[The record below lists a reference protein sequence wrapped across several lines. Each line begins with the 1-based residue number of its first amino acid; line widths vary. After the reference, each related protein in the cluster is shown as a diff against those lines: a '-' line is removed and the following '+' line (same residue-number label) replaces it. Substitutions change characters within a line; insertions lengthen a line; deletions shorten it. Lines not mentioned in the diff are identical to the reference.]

1 MDFVSKNKIKCFWSR
16 QAFVLMMSIGVVSLL
31 FLTKAGLAKGN
42 ETTQH
47 FKIISSVE
55 YTGQGQFK
63 NRVELLFTLRK
74 QALSDSKKRS
84 FLSRV
89 RSPFT
94 SSKQSLS
101 DEKMQY
107 FLSTDG
113 FDLVGGNLSGAQQ
126 SSSNEL
132 SFVIDRKT
140 RVFSAKSEGLAL
152 FEKLNNRYVSSLKKV
167 SKENIGQTW
176 KQSFDVS
183 FLSSFL
189 PSEMKFTVTAIGLET
204 KVFGEMIA
212 VRALSEPFAFKTT
225 KKDGQIG
232 FVQSK
237 IGAVYVF
244 DPEIEDI
251 YLSISVFEARANING
266 FKEKLRREVASYM
279 TDAAGLSVDLSG
291 LGEKFEEFVKK
302 VGLTNKDL
310 KVVKEA
316 QLPQWARLGGLRT
329 ARVADMCAAMACEG
343 AFNPVVTVCIPS
355 SRLVFMQG
363 FGGFASVAELG
374 TVSSTLAKSVSV
386 VGSMKIAVAPAFMGM
401 GLGTI
406 GTIAGATAGTIAVA
420 GGGGGGGSGSRSPS
434 QP

>member
-1 MDFVSKNKIKCFWSR
+1 VSKNKIKCFWSR
-16 QAFVLMMSIGVVSLL
+16 QAFVLMMAVGVVLSL
-31 FLTKAGLAKGN
+31 FLAKAGLAKGN

-47 FKIISSVE
+47 FKMISSVE

-94 SSKQSLS
+94 RKQSLS

-113 FDLVGGNLSGAQQ
+113 FDLVGGNLSAAQQ

-140 RVFSAKSEGLAL
+140 RAFSAKSEGLAL
-152 FEKLNNRYVSSLKKV
+152 FEKLNNRYVRSLKKV

-183 FLSSFL
+183 FLGSFL
-189 PSEMKFTVTAIGLET
+189 PSEMKVTVTAMGLET

-212 VRALSEPFAFKTT
+212 VRALSEPYAFKTT

-310 KVVKEA
+310 KVVEQA
-316 QLPQWARLGGLRT
+316 RLPQWVRLGGLRT
-329 ARVADMCAAMACEG
+329 ARVGDMCAAMACEG
-343 AFNPVVTVCIPS
+343 AFNPVVIVCIPS
-355 SRLVFMQG
+355 SRLVFMQS
-363 FGGFASVAELG
+363 FGRFASAAELG
-374 TVSSTLAKSVSV
+374 TVSSTLAKSVSA

-401 GLGTI
+401 GLGTV
-406 GTIAGATAGTIAVA
+406 GAIAGGTAGAIAVA
-420 GGGGGGGSGSRSPS
+420 GGGGGGGGGSGSRSPS
-434 QP
+434 LP

>member
-1 MDFVSKNKIKCFWSR
+1 VSKSKITCFCFIR
-16 QAFVLMMSIGVVSLL
+16 QVFILMMVVGVVLSL
-31 FLTKAGLAKGN
+31 FLAKAGLAKGN

-47 FKIISSVE
+47 FKMISSVE

-74 QALSDSKKRS
+74 QALSDSKKQS
-84 FLSRV
+84 LLSRV

-94 SSKQSLS
+94 KKQSLS

-113 FDLVGGNLSGAQQ
+113 FDLVGGNLSTAQQ

-140 RVFSAKSEGLAL
+140 RAFSAKSEGLAL
-152 FEKLNNRYVSSLKKV
+152 FEKLNNRYVRSLKKV

-176 KQSFDVS
+176 EQSFDVS

-212 VRALSEPFAFKTT
+212 VRALSGPFTFKTT

-310 KVVKEA
+310 KVVE
-316 QLPQWARLGGLRT
+316 QTRLPQWARLGGLRT

-343 AFNPVVTVCIPS
+343 AFNPVVIVCIPS
-355 SRLVFMQG
+355 SRLVFMQS
-363 FGGFASVAELG
+363 FGGFASAAEMG
-374 TVSSTLAKSVSV
+374 TVSSTLAKSVSA

-401 GLGTI
+401 GLGTV
-406 GTIAGATAGTIAVA
+406 GAIAGGTAGTIAVA

>member
-1 MDFVSKNKIKCFWSR
+1 MDFVSKNKIKYFWSR
-16 QAFVLMMSIGVVSLL
+16 QAFVLMMSVGVVSSL

-47 FKIISSVE
+47 FKMISSVE

-84 FLSRV
+84 LLSRV

-113 FDLVGGNLSGAQQ
+113 FDLVGGNLSAAQQ

-140 RVFSAKSEGLAL
+140 RTFSAKSEGLAL
-152 FEKLNNRYVSSLKKV
+152 FEKLNNRYVRSLKKV

-183 FLSSFL
+183 FLGSFL

-237 IGAVYVF
+237 IGAIYVF

-329 ARVADMCAAMACEG
+329 ARVADMSAAMACEG
-343 AFNPVVTVCIPS
+343 AFNPVVTVCISS

-363 FGGFASVAELG
+363 FGRFASVAELG
-374 TVSSTLAKSVSV
+374 TVSSTLTKSVSAI
-386 VGSMKIAVAPAFMGM
+386 GSMKIAVAPAFMGM

-406 GTIAGATAGTIAVA
+406 GAIAGGTAGAIAVA

>member
-1 MDFVSKNKIKCFWSR
+1 MSKNKIKCFWSR
-16 QAFVLMMSIGVVSLL
+16 QAFVLMMSAGVVLSL
-31 FLTKAGLAKGN
+31 FLAKAGLAKGN

-47 FKIISSVE
+47 FKIVSSVE

-74 QALSDSKKRS
+74 QALSDSKKRGL
-84 FLSRV
+84 LSRV
-89 RSPFT
+89 KSPFT
-94 SSKQSLS
+94 RKESLS

-113 FDLVGGNLSGAQQ
+113 FDLVGGNLSAAQQ

-140 RVFSAKSEGLAL
+140 RAFSAESEGLAL
-152 FEKLNNRYVSSLKKV
+152 FEKLNNRYVRSLKKV

-176 KQSFDVS
+176 EQSFDVS

-189 PSEMKFTVTAIGLET
+189 PNEMKFTVTAIGLET

-266 FKEKLRREVASYM
+266 FKENLRREVASYM

-291 LGEKFEEFVKK
+291 LGEKFGEFVKK

-310 KVVKEA
+310 KVVE
-316 QLPQWARLGGLRT
+316 QTRLPQWARLGGLRT

-343 AFNPVVTVCIPS
+343 AFNPVVIVCIPS
-355 SRLVFMQG
+355 SRLVFMQS
-363 FGGFASVAELG
+363 FGGFASAAEMG
-374 TVSSTLAKSVSV
+374 TVSSTLAKSVSA

-401 GLGTI
+401 GLGTV
-406 GTIAGATAGTIAVA
+406 GAIAGGAAGTIAIA
-420 GGGGGGGSGSRSPS
+420 GGGGGGSGSRSPS
-434 QP
+434 LP

>member
-1 MDFVSKNKIKCFWSR
+1 MSKSKITCFCFIR
-16 QAFVLMMSIGVVSLL
+16 QVFILMMVVGVVLSL
-31 FLTKAGLAKGN
+31 FLAKAGLAKGN

-47 FKIISSVE
+47 FKMISSVE

-63 NRVELLFTLRK
+63 NRVESLFTLRK
-74 QALSDSKKRS
+74 Q
-84 FLSRV
+84 
-89 RSPFT
+89 
-94 SSKQSLS
+94 SLP

-107 FLSTDG
+107 FLSTDN
-113 FDLVGGNLSGAQQ
+113 FDLVGGNRSGAQQ

-140 RVFSAKSEGLAL
+140 RAFSAKSEGLAL
-152 FEKLNNRYVSSLKKV
+152 FEKLNNRYVKSLKKV

-183 FLSSFL
+183 FLGSFL

-204 KVFGEMIA
+204 EAFGEMIA

-225 KKDGQIG
+225 KKDRQIG

-291 LGEKFEEFVKK
+291 LGKKFEKFVRK

-310 KVVKEA
+310 KVVEQRK
-316 QLPQWARLGGLRT
+316 LPMWARIAGLRT

-343 AFNPVVTVCIPS
+343 AFNPVVTVCISS
-355 SRLVFMQG
+355 SRLVSMQG
-363 FGGFASVAELG
+363 FGGIASSTELG
-374 TVSSTLAKSVSV
+374 TVSSTLAKNVSAI
-386 VGSMKIAVAPAFMGM
+386 GSMKIAVAPASM
-401 GLGTI
+401 GLGTV
-406 GTIAGATAGTIAVA
+406 GVIAGAIAVA
-420 GGGGGGGSGSRSPS
+420 GGGGGGGSDSRSPS

>member
-1 MDFVSKNKIKCFWSR
+1 MSKNKIKCFWSR
-16 QAFVLMMSIGVVSLL
+16 QAFVLMMSVGVVSSL
-31 FLTKAGLAKGN
+31 FLAKAGLAKGN

-47 FKIISSVE
+47 FKMISSVE

-84 FLSRV
+84 FLSRI

-94 SSKQSLS
+94 SGKQSLP

-140 RVFSAKSEGLAL
+140 RAFSAKSEGLAL
-152 FEKLNNRYVSSLKKV
+152 FEKLNNRYVRSLKKV

-363 FGGFASVAELG
+363 FGRFASAAELG
-374 TVSSTLAKSVSV
+374 TVSSALAKSVSV

>member
-16 QAFVLMMSIGVVSLL
+16 QAFVLMMSAGVVLSL
-31 FLTKAGLAKGN
+31 FLAKAGLAKGN

-47 FKIISSVE
+47 FKMVSSVE

-74 QALSDSKKRS
+74 QALSDSKKQS
-84 FLSRV
+84 LLSRV

-94 SSKQSLS
+94 KKQSLS

-113 FDLVGGNLSGAQQ
+113 FDLVGGNLSTAQQ

-140 RVFSAKSEGLAL
+140 RAFSAKSEGLAL
-152 FEKLNNRYVSSLKKV
+152 FEKLNNRYVRSLKKV

-176 KQSFDVS
+176 EQSFDVS

-291 LGEKFEEFVKK
+291 LGEKFGEFVKK

-310 KVVKEA
+310 KVVK
-316 QLPQWARLGGLRT
+316 QTRLPQWARLGGLRT

-343 AFNPVVTVCIPS
+343 AFNPVVIVCIPS
-355 SRLVFMQG
+355 SRLVFMQS
-363 FGGFASVAELG
+363 FGGFASAAEMG
-374 TVSSTLAKSVSV
+374 TVSSTLAKSVSA

-406 GTIAGATAGTIAVA
+406 GAIAGGTAGAIAIA
-420 GGGGGGGSGSRSPS
+420 GGGGGGSGSRSPS

>member
-16 QAFVLMMSIGVVSLL
+16 QAFVLMMSAGVVLSL
-31 FLTKAGLAKGN
+31 FLAKAGLAKGN

-47 FKIISSVE
+47 FKMVSSVE

-74 QALSDSKKRS
+74 QALSDSKKQS
-84 FLSRV
+84 LLSRV

-94 SSKQSLS
+94 KKQSLS

-113 FDLVGGNLSGAQQ
+113 FDLVGGNLSTAQQ

-140 RVFSAKSEGLAL
+140 RAFSAKSEGLAL
-152 FEKLNNRYVSSLKKV
+152 FEKLNNRYVRSLKKV

-176 KQSFDVS
+176 EQSFDVS

-291 LGEKFEEFVKK
+291 LGEKFGEFVKK

-310 KVVKEA
+310 KVVK
-316 QLPQWARLGGLRT
+316 QTRLPQWARLGGLRT

-343 AFNPVVTVCIPS
+343 AFNPVVIVCIPS
-355 SRLVFMQG
+355 SRLVFMQS
-363 FGGFASVAELG
+363 FGGFASAAEMG
-374 TVSSTLAKSVSV
+374 TVSSTLAKSVSA

-401 GLGTI
+401 GLGTV
-406 GTIAGATAGTIAVA
+406 GAIAGGTAGTIAIA
-420 GGGGGGGSGSRSPS
+420 GGGGGGSGSRSPS

>member
-1 MDFVSKNKIKCFWSR
+1 MSKNKIKCFWSR
-16 QAFVLMMSIGVVSLL
+16 QAFVLMMSAGVVLSL
-31 FLTKAGLAKGN
+31 FLAKAGLAKGN

-47 FKIISSVE
+47 FKMVSSVE

-74 QALSDSKKRS
+74 QALSDSKKQS
-84 FLSRV
+84 LLSRV

-94 SSKQSLS
+94 KKQSLS

-113 FDLVGGNLSGAQQ
+113 FDLVGGNLSTAQQ

-140 RVFSAKSEGLAL
+140 RAFSAKSEGLAL
-152 FEKLNNRYVSSLKKV
+152 FEKLNNRYVRSLKKV

-176 KQSFDVS
+176 EQSFDVS

-291 LGEKFEEFVKK
+291 LGEKFGEFVKK

-310 KVVKEA
+310 KVVK
-316 QLPQWARLGGLRT
+316 QTRLPQWARLGGLRT

-343 AFNPVVTVCIPS
+343 AFNPVVIVCIPS
-355 SRLVFMQG
+355 SRLVFMQS
-363 FGGFASVAELG
+363 FGGFASAAEMG
-374 TVSSTLAKSVSV
+374 TVSSTLAKSVSA

-401 GLGTI
+401 GLGTV
-406 GTIAGATAGTIAVA
+406 GAIAGGAAGTIAIA
-420 GGGGGGGSGSRSPS
+420 GGGGGGSGSRSPS

>member
-1 MDFVSKNKIKCFWSR
+1 MSKNKIKCFWSR
-16 QAFVLMMSIGVVSLL
+16 QAFVLMMSVGVVLSL
-31 FLTKAGLAKGN
+31 FLAKAGLAKGN

-47 FKIISSVE
+47 FKMVSSVE

-84 FLSRV
+84 LLSRV
-89 RSPFT
+89 KSPFT
-94 SSKQSLS
+94 KKQSLS

-113 FDLVGGNLSGAQQ
+113 FDLVGGNLSAAQQ

-140 RVFSAKSEGLAL
+140 RAFSAKSEGLAL
-152 FEKLNNRYVSSLKKV
+152 FEKLNNRYVRSLKKV

-189 PSEMKFTVTAIGLET
+189 PSEMKFTVTAISLET

-244 DPEIEDI
+244 DSEIEDI

-291 LGEKFEEFVKK
+291 LGEKFGEFVKK

-310 KVVKEA
+310 KVVKQA
-316 QLPQWARLGGLRT
+316 RLPQWARLAGLRT

-343 AFNPVVTVCIPS
+343 VFNPVVTVCIPS

-363 FGGFASVAELG
+363 FGRFASAAELG
-374 TVSSTLAKSVSV
+374 TVSSTLAKSVSA

-401 GLGTI
+401 GLGTV
-406 GTIAGATAGTIAVA
+406 GAIAGGTAGAIAVGGG

-434 QP
+434 LP

>member
-16 QAFVLMMSIGVVSLL
+16 QAFVLMMSAGVVLSL
-31 FLTKAGLAKGN
+31 FLAKAGLAKGN

-47 FKIISSVE
+47 FKMVSSVE

-74 QALSDSKKRS
+74 QALSDSKKQS
-84 FLSRV
+84 LLSRV

-94 SSKQSLS
+94 KKQSLS

-113 FDLVGGNLSGAQQ
+113 FDLVGGNLSTAQQ

-140 RVFSAKSEGLAL
+140 RAFSAKSEGLAL
-152 FEKLNNRYVSSLKKV
+152 FEKLNNRYVRSLKKV

-176 KQSFDVS
+176 EQSFDVS

-291 LGEKFEEFVKK
+291 LGEKFGEFVKK

-310 KVVKEA
+310 KVVK
-316 QLPQWARLGGLRT
+316 QTRLPQWARLGGLRT

-343 AFNPVVTVCIPS
+343 AFNPVVIVCIPS
-355 SRLVFMQG
+355 SRLVFMQS
-363 FGGFASVAELG
+363 FGGFASAAEMG
-374 TVSSTLAKSVSV
+374 TVSSTLAKSVSA

-406 GTIAGATAGTIAVA
+406 GAIAGGTAGAIAVA
-420 GGGGGGGSGSRSPS
+420 GGGGGGSGSRSPS